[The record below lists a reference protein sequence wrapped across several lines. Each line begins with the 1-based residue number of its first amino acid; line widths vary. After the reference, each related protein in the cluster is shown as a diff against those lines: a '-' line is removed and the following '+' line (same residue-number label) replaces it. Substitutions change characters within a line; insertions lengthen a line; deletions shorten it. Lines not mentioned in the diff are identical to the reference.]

1 MEKYERLSE
10 EETYW
15 WMIPFKFLD
24 QTLKAIF
31 KCLGLLHH
39 ESPSTKTESFPV
51 TSTQPL
57 QQEEEEEEE
66 DVVMEENVIIT
77 YKTQNHCTILR
88 ITNLVLKLKEF
99 S

>member
-51 TSTQPL
+51 TSTQPMDAS
-57 QQEEEEEEE
+57 QIESRWET
-66 DVVMEENVIIT
+66 V
-77 YKTQNHCTILR
+77 
-88 ITNLVLKLKEF
+88 
-99 S
+99 